1 MRFHIEGKSKSIP
14 IRIPA
19 AKVNTNTIDI
29 EAWAD
34 HPKNETVIGTLF
46 CTAKMTARIATAIRR
61 TM

>member
-1 MRFHIEGKSKSIP
+1 MRFHIDGKSRSIP

-19 AKVNTNTIDI
+19 AKVNTRTIDI

-34 HPKNETVIGTLF
+34 HPKNETVMGALF
-46 CTAKMTARIATAIRR
+46 CTAKMTAKTATAIRR